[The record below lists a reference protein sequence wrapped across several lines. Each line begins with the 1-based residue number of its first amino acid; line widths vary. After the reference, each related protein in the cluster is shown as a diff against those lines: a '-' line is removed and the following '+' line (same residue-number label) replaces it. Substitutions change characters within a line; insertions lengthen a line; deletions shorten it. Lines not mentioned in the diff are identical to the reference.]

1 MWFFAEGGEWDAELL
16 TKDHKPECNDELAR
30 IMNSGGKVVK
40 KSGIPRVVWNRPKI
54 GHKGPVRRS
63 TQIDE
68 IPFLAVAR
76 SLGDLWSYN
85 SELNEFVVSPEPDVR
100 VIEIN
105 PKTFRCLIFGT
116 DGLWNVMRPDLAVQT
131 VKIAEASNE
140 MDLSYGVVK
149 EWRNPSKCLVDEAL
163 NRWSI
168 YRARADNTSVVTI
181 MLDPPGPPKRDVLK
195 ASATTIDYGV
205 SISQETSHGN
215 TEQLHRQ
222 VNGLEQQMEMDKNNT
237 IYHHQQQQQHSDDID
252 HIPLPTNGI
261 SMMTRYEEEPSVS
274 NNYDLASATGQSHNE
289 NIMYM
294 SSFAESYNSL
304 LNSNMGYTETST
316 PGTSSDSSASYNT
329 TVSSEP
335 EFLHYSDDTYSI
347 TDLET
352 RINHNQ
358 TSTTTSV
365 SYHDIDGNYNMERF
379 NYLDYSH
386 VACIDEDHDYVFPVS
401 QPSPSET
408 ISTFSLQTN
417 DSEQTL
423 IGNQQ
428 QEEVEDNTL
437 INPDIPECY
446 PITPD
451 SSCTDKSDATIQIN
465 VISSS
470 FNENIQETDTLAPTK
485 ECVDKNLNGKKV
497 KKEMKSSS
505 DKGSS
510 TKIGLRSNFIISN
523 NNVADSRSL
532 NNNRNCSNTKNKLKN
547 SENSSKKISK
557 DVVGKKLT
565 TATVITRGNTTLSNK
580 NSVQSVM
587 DMTLRAL
594 RSRNTISSTL
604 VSTTSPITKQ
614 IATITQPKISNN
626 NRNTVKAKKTIE
638 RIMARARNNR
648 SHAVLR
654 KTSAGPSTTIDTNRL
669 TLLNRKSK
677 QIMKGTVKTNNLDI
691 NKQIMTKRLSLRNN
705 IWKADIPSR
714 NRRVQKFISG

>member
-1 MWFFAEGGEWDAELL
+1 M
-16 TKDHKPECNDELAR
+16 
-30 IMNSGGKVVK
+30 K

-195 ASATTIDYGV
+195 ATATTIDYGL
-205 SISQETSHGN
+205 SMSEETSHGI

-237 IYHHQQQQQHSDDID
+237 IYQQQQQHSDDTAMDIN

-261 SMMTRYEEEPSVS
+261 SMMTRYEEPSVS
-274 NNYDLASATGQSHNE
+274 NNYDLTSATEQSHNE

-316 PGTSSDSSASYNT
+316 PGTSNDSSASYNAN
-329 TVSSEP
+329 VLSEP
-335 EFLHYSDDTYSI
+335 EYLHYSDDTYSI

-352 RINHNQ
+352 KINHNQ

-365 SYHDIDGNYNMERF
+365 SYHDIDGNYNMERY

-386 VACIDEDHDYVFPVS
+386 VACIDEEHDYVFPVS
-401 QPSPSET
+401 QPRPSET
-408 ISTFSLQTN
+408 ISTFSLETN
-417 DSEQTL
+417 DSEKTL

-428 QEEVEDNTL
+428 QEEVVDKRS
-437 INPDIPECY
+437 INPDVPECN
-446 PITPD
+446 PVIPD
-451 SSCTDKSDATIQIN
+451 SCFTDKSDATIQIN

-470 FNENIQETDTLAPTK
+470 FNENIEETVASNK
-485 ECVDKNLNGKKV
+485 EIVDKHLND
-497 KKEMKSSS
+497 KKEKKEIKSSS

-523 NNVADSRSL
+523 NNMTDSRSL
-532 NNNRNCSNTKNKLKN
+532 NNNRNCSNTKNKMKN
-547 SENSSKKISK
+547 SENSSNKISK

-565 TATVITRGNTTLSNK
+565 STTVITRGNTTLSNK

-604 VSTTSPITKQ
+604 VSTTSPITRQ
-614 IATITQPKISNN
+614 VASTTQPKISNN

-638 RIMARARNNR
+638 RIMARVRNSR
-648 SHAVLR
+648 SNAVLR
-654 KTSAGPSTTIDTNRL
+654 KPPAGPSTTIDTNRL

-677 QIMKGTVKTNNLDI
+677 QIMKGNVKTNNLDL